1 MWRWMMSVFEVWKIT
16 QFSNFLLSRELG
28 LLRSY
33 RPSGPFDGAQDDVV
47 DAVHD
52 EGGLSNLEA

>member
-1 MWRWMMSVFEVWKIT
+1 MSVFEVWKIT

-28 LLRSY
+28 LMRNA
-33 RPSGPFDGAQDDVV
+33 RPSAPLDGAQDDVV

-52 EGGLSNLEA
+52 EGGFSNHQA